1 MLRCRLHNKFLK
13 TKTEESK
20 QQYDKKRNHC
30 LIFLRKIKENHF
42 AETDKRHC
50 TQKNF
55 PWRISSVNVKTVS
68 LLFSKKTYQKE
79 SIMITNKVT
88 DETITKNKELVT
100 TLNFFFQY
108 YGWNF
113 QNRYDIDKLT
123 KILIYSDP
131 VVRTIETI
139 KNHPSTSKIK
149 TLTQILR

>member
-1 MLRCRLHNKFLK
+1 
-13 TKTEESK
+13 
-20 QQYDKKRNHC
+20 
-30 LIFLRKIKENHF
+30 
-42 AETDKRHC
+42 
-50 TQKNF
+50 
-55 PWRISSVNVKTVS
+55 
-68 LLFSKKTYQKE
+68 
-79 SIMITNKVT
+79 MITNKVT
-88 DETITKNKELVT
+88 DETITKNKELVK